1 MRSDP
6 SAAAALYENA
16 ALRII
21 PPRLRNR
28 RVGVGEKNATL
39 CGRKLPSLFLHSNR
53 AVKVWLALAASTL
66 TA

>member
-21 PPRLRNR
+21 PPRLRNQ

-39 CGRKLPSLFLHSNR
+39 CGRKLPSLFLHPDLQPSGQG
-53 AVKVWLALAASTL
+53 VVASSCC
-66 TA
+66 